1 MPLPGNHSMDKKK
14 AQTGASSAIGVN
26 YGMAF
31 PRLEIG
37 IFDNIV
43 VPYVQTSFLIGGD
56 YTFTPACQQAKSQFI
71 GACGVNFKFLGFSY
85 NAKKTLWQE
94 EKVLL
99 KSGDCP

>member
-1 MPLPGNHSMDKKK
+1 MNKNI
-14 AQTGASSAIGVN
+14 AQTGAASAIGVN
-26 YGMAF
+26 FGLAF
-31 PRLEIG
+31 PRIEIG
-37 IFDNIV
+37 AFGEV
-43 VPYVQTSFLIGGD
+43 LVPWIQTAFLIGGD

-71 GACGVNFKFLGFSY
+71 GACGIDLSLAGFGY